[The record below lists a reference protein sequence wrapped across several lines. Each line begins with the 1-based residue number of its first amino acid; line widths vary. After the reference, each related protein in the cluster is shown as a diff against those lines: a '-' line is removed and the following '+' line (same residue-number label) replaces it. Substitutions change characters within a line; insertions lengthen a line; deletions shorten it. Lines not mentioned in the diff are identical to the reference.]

1 MYFLTAASTIFPH
14 QGRTQNYYLVN
25 TGLRKNFFSGPREVN
40 DEGIQMYHYINTWQS
55 LIHKNLQG
63 GHRPLLHPVSPL
75 LPVPSV
81 ITESSNMLTRSLE
94 EEREVVGMEMQGHI
108 QKKPT
113 GETPENAV
121 SFSPQRQTR
130 GSSTLSPLQSNR
142 WVQRL

>member
-1 MYFLTAASTIFPH
+1 M
-14 QGRTQNYYLVN
+14 
-25 TGLRKNFFSGPREVN
+25 
-40 DEGIQMYHYINTWQS
+40 
-55 LIHKNLQG
+55 
-63 GHRPLLHPVSPL
+63 LHPVSPL

-94 EEREVVGMEMQGHI
+94 EESEVVGMEMQGHI